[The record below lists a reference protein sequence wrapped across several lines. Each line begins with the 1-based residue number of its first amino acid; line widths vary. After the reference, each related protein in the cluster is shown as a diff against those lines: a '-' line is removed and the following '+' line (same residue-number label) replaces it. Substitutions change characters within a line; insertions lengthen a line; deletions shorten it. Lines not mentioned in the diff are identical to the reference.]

1 MLSATSY
8 KKLSRSVWTY
18 VAFTGLTFGAGALL
32 VKKLTNDGIDPF
44 TITWIPFLISGALAF
59 GTGYRRNKLSKAA
72 VLPGVLLGVV
82 AGAGPSLIFNY
93 GFDELPAGI
102 VTLLISLGPIFTA
115 IVAHFVFDDER
126 FNSLKGAGLVIAYA
140 GVMLLTIDS
149 VGEKGSLGDI
159 LIVLVGSALGGSAAV
174 LTRYYSLRHE
184 PMALIA
190 PNLFTAGIVALI
202 LTYAMDMATQP
213 DGGLAAWHFVAL
225 FVFGI
230 TTFLAF
236 LAIFRANQ
244 IGTTGQVSVIGYFLP
259 LFGVLGGMVFFKE
272 EASWPLLIGGLLIV
286 VSMGLIGRGSK
297 GIPRADTQ

>member
-1 MLSATSY
+1 MLSATSSH
-8 KKLSRSVWTY
+8 KLSTSVWTY

-44 TITWIPFLISGALAF
+44 TITWIPFLISGALAL
-59 GTGYRRNKLSKAA
+59 GTGYRRNQLSKAA
-72 VLPGVLLGVV
+72 VFPGILLGVL

-93 GFDELPAGI
+93 GFDKLPAGI

-126 FNSLKGAGLVIAYA
+126 FNSLKGAGLVLAYG
-140 GVMLLTIDS
+140 GVMMLTIDS
-149 VGEKGSLGDI
+149 VGEKGSLSDI
-159 LIVLVGSALGGSAAV
+159 LIVLAGSALGGSAGV
-174 LTRYYSLRHE
+174 LVRYYSLRHE

-213 DGGLAAWHFVAL
+213 SGGFAAWHFVAL
-225 FVFGI
+225 FFFGI

-244 IGTTGQVSVIGYFLP
+244 LGTTGQVSVIGYFLP
-259 LFGVLGGMVFFKE
+259 LFGVIGGMVFFKE
-272 EASWPLLIGGLLIV
+272 DASWPLLVGGMLIV

-297 GIPRADTQ
+297 GLPTVDSE